1 MDDVDKA
8 IIDRFRQAGPSLIKL
23 ERRSANRAVHGVF
36 TGSMN
41 SVEWSGD
48 WSGLNWT
55 TGLDY
60 WTGVEY
66 WTETASGL

>member
-1 MDDVDKA
+1 MKGKKNGSLRLCVDY
-8 IIDRFRQAGPSLIKL
+8 RGL
-23 ERRSANRAVHGVF
+23 N
-36 TGSMN
+36 GSMN

-48 WSGLNWT
+48 WSGLDWT

-66 WTETASGL
+66 WT